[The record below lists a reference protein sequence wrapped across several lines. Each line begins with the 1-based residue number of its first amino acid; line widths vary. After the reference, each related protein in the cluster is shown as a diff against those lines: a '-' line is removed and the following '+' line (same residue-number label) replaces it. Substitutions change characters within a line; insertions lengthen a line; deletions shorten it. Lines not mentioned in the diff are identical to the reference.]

1 MNNEIRPDNEK
12 DNRIMGIMNNTSL
25 CPVLEESKVGVS
37 DYTKLSVSRLA
48 ALGTAFEPLAV
59 AVQTAVSGAG
69 GSGLY
74 YVDTAGKMMFQMNG
88 TNNFIGSLKTVGG
101 MVGGGQAQMI
111 PFACDPTM
119 LFMAA
124 ALANIDKKLDTIKEM
139 QQEMMDFLI
148 RKETTSNWATEKE
161 VLQKNRNG
169 FGRRNWIDPDKA
181 ITKKAMYC
189 MAIESEVL

>member
-1 MNNEIRPDNEK
+1 MNDEIMPDNER
-12 DNRIMGIMNNTSL
+12 DNRIIAMMNDASL

-37 DYTKLSVSRLA
+37 DYAKLPVSRLA
-48 ALGTAFEPLAV
+48 ALGTAFESLAA
-59 AVQTAVSGAG
+59 AVQTAVNGAG

-74 YVDTAGKMMFQMNG
+74 YVDTAGKTMFQINE

-161 VLQKNRNG
+161 V
-169 FGRRNWIDPDKA
+169 
-181 ITKKAMYC
+181 ITKEQKW
-189 MAIESEVL
+189 IRKKELGRSRQSNN

>member
-1 MNNEIRPDNEK
+1 MNDEA
-12 DNRIMGIMNNTSL
+12 L

-37 DYTKLSVSRLA
+37 DYAKLPVSRLA
-48 ALGTAFEPLAV
+48 ALGTAFEPLVAAV
-59 AVQTAVSGAG
+59 RTAVSGAG

-74 YVDTAGKMMFQMNG
+74 YVDTAGKTMFQMNG

-124 ALANIDKKLDTIKEM
+124 ALANIDKKHDTIKEM

-161 VLQKNRNG
+161 V
-169 FGRRNWIDPDKA
+169 
-181 ITKKAMYC
+181 ITKEQKW
-189 MAIESEVL
+189 IRKKELDRSRQSNN

>member
-1 MNNEIRPDNEK
+1 MSDEIRPFNEK
-12 DNRIMGIMNNTSL
+12 DNKIMAMMNDEAL

-37 DYTKLSVSRLA
+37 DYAKLPVSRLA
-48 ALGTAFEPLAV
+48 ALGTAFEPLVAAV
-59 AVQTAVSGAG
+59 RTAVSGAG

-74 YVDTAGKMMFQMNG
+74 YVDTAGKTMFQMNG

-148 RKETTSNWATEKE
+148 RKETTSNWETEKE
-161 VLQKNRNG
+161 V
-169 FGRRNWIDPDKA
+169 
-181 ITKKAMYC
+181 ITKEQKW
-189 MAIESEVL
+189 IRKKELDRSRQSNN

>member
-1 MNNEIRPDNEK
+1 MSDEIRPYNEK
-12 DNRIMGIMNNTSL
+12 DNRIMAMMNDASL

-37 DYTKLSVSRLA
+37 DYAKLPVSRLA
-48 ALGTAFEPLAV
+48 A
-59 AVQTAVSGAG
+59 AVQTAVNGAG

-74 YVDTAGKMMFQMNG
+74 YVETAGKTMFQMNG

-124 ALANIDKKLDTIKEM
+124 ALVNIDKKLDTIKEM

-161 VLQKNRNG
+161 V
-169 FGRRNWIDPDKA
+169 
-181 ITKKAMYC
+181 ITKEQKW
-189 MAIESEVL
+189 IRKKELDRSRQSNN

>member
-1 MNNEIRPDNEK
+1 MSDEIRPFNEK
-12 DNRIMGIMNNTSL
+12 DNKIMAMMNDEAL

-37 DYTKLSVSRLA
+37 DYAKLPVSRLA
-48 ALGTAFEPLAV
+48 ALGTAFEPLVAAV
-59 AVQTAVSGAG
+59 RTAVSGAG

-74 YVDTAGKMMFQMNG
+74 YVDTAGKTMFQMNG

>member
-1 MNNEIRPDNEK
+1 MSDEIRPYNEK
-12 DNRIMGIMNNTSL
+12 DNRIMAMMNDASL

-37 DYTKLSVSRLA
+37 DYAKLPVSRLA
-48 ALGTAFEPLAV
+48 A
-59 AVQTAVSGAG
+59 AVQTAVNGAG

-74 YVDTAGKMMFQMNG
+74 YVDTAGKTMFQMNG

-124 ALANIDKKLDTIKEM
+124 ALVNIDKKLDTIKEM

-161 VLQKNRNG
+161 V
-169 FGRRNWIDPDKA
+169 
-181 ITKKAMYC
+181 ITKEQKW
-189 MAIESEVL
+189 IRKKELDRSRQSNN